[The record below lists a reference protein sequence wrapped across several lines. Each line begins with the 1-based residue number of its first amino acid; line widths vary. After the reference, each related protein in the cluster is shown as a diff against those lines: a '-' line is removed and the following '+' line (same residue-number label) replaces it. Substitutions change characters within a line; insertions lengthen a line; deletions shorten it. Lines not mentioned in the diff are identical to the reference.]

1 MMRTRTIDND
11 KTIQSLVEAGDKMAA
26 LLFGMINL
34 QADFPSNIYEEAIVN
49 WERVRNDTEE

>member
-1 MMRTRTIDND
+1 MRTRTIDND